1 MYIFCDIGGLIIIR
15 VAQHIRH
22 KLEEIPLGQPFTS
35 KELIGL
41 GEESNIR
48 KVLERL
54 VKEEEIIRVTRG
66 IYVRPKISRY
76 VGHVPP
82 SLEAVLETISTS
94 TGEVFQV
101 HGAEAVRQLGLS
113 TQVSVK
119 PLFLMKNQATNYFNL
134 SRDEQNEILQTS
146 FQALNKF
153 PQILEKDIWICWT
166 LEKLFSMPN
175 AHPMAFKGGTPLS
188 KVFNLIERFS
198 EDVDITIDYKSFNTD
213 DPFKPSISNTKRKKI
228 SEQLSQIR
236 MSQCGSCLDD

>member
-1 MYIFCDIGGLIIIR
+1 MR

-76 VGHVPP
+76 VGRVPP

-113 TQVSVK
+113 TQVPVK
-119 PLFLMKNQATNYFNL
+119 PLFLTNGRSRILSIGNIEVILRKVSQRKLILAGTLAGIAVSALWYLTKEEISLKTIEKIEQVLPAEEFEKLTAVKTSLPSWVTLMITNYQERMKNTN
-134 SRDEQNEILQTS
+134 
-146 FQALNKF
+146 
-153 PQILEKDIWICWT
+153 EKPKPSN
-166 LEKLFSMPN
+166 KLF
-175 AHPMAFKGGTPLS
+175 
-188 KVFNLIERFS
+188 
-198 EDVDITIDYKSFNTD
+198 
-213 DPFKPSISNTKRKKI
+213 
-228 SEQLSQIR
+228 
-236 MSQCGSCLDD
+236 

>member
-1 MYIFCDIGGLIIIR
+1 MR

-22 KLEEIPLGQPFTS
+22 KLEGIPLGQPFTS

-76 VGHVPP
+76 VGRVPP

-113 TQVSVK
+113 TQVPVK
-119 PLFLMKNQATNYFNL
+119 PLFLTNGRSRILSIGNIEVKLRKVSQRKLILAGTLAGIAVSALWYLTKEEISLKTIERIEQVLPAEEFEKLTAVKASLPSWVTLLITNYQQQMKNKNTN
-134 SRDEQNEILQTS
+134 
-146 FQALNKF
+146 
-153 PQILEKDIWICWT
+153 EKPSN
-166 LEKLFSMPN
+166 KLF
-175 AHPMAFKGGTPLS
+175 
-188 KVFNLIERFS
+188 
-198 EDVDITIDYKSFNTD
+198 
-213 DPFKPSISNTKRKKI
+213 
-228 SEQLSQIR
+228 
-236 MSQCGSCLDD
+236 